1 VDAQQALADLME
13 ISSQVDA
20 AVVVGADG
28 SPLASSLPAERG
40 ERLARAAARLLDETA
55 ESERRRPVQVEA
67 ATRGGSVFVVREDG
81 HTIAA
86 TTGPS
91 PTAGLVLY
99 DLRTCLRALAE
110 EEPAAPKPTRR
121 RKKAEEAGGDEA
133 A

>member
-13 ISSQVDA
+13 ISSQVDG

-28 SPLASSLPAERG
+28 SPVASSLPAERG
-40 ERLARAAARLLDETA
+40 ERLSRAAARLLEETG
-55 ESERRRPVQVEA
+55 ESGRRRPVQVEA
-67 ATRGGSVFVVREDG
+67 ATREGSLFVVRDDG

-99 DLRTCLRALAE
+99 DLRTCLRTLTE
-110 EEPAAPKPTRR
+110 EEPAPKKPRR
-121 RKKAEEAGGDEA
+121 RRTKAEEGEA
-133 A
+133 DASS